1 MSFTA
6 NGKGCQYAVC
16 LWFKFPSGRR
26 PPALPELT
34 DEVAAQIQRLMGEW
48 LLWFSAAYGE
58 QIRRCNE
65 PWAAPPREPPP
76 RHRIDDPF

>member
-1 MSFTA
+1 MSRRRKHPKASRTA
-6 NGKGCQYAVC
+6 PKIM
-16 LWFKFPSGRR
+16 SR

-34 DEVAAQIQRLMGEW
+34 DKAAAQIQRLLGDW

-65 PWAAPPREPPP
+65 PWTAPPREPPP
-76 RHRIDDPF
+76 SHRIDDPF

>member
-1 MSFTA
+1 MSKRRNHAKTSRTA
-6 NGKGCQYAVC
+6 PT
-16 LWFKFPSGRR
+16 FMPS

-34 DEVAAQIQRLMGEW
+34 DEAAAQIQRLLCDW

-65 PWAAPPREPPP
+65 PWTAPPREPPP
-76 RHRIDDPF
+76 RRRIDDPF

>member
-1 MSFTA
+1 MTRRHKHVKVSRAALRIT
-6 NGKGCQYAVC
+6 
-16 LWFKFPSGRR
+16 SR

-34 DEVAAQIQRLMGEW
+34 DNAAAQIQQLLCDW

-65 PWAAPPREPPP
+65 PWAVPPREPPP
-76 RHRIDDPF
+76 GHRIADPF

>member
-1 MSFTA
+1 M
-6 NGKGCQYAVC
+6 
-16 LWFKFPSGRR
+16 PR
-26 PPALPELT
+26 PLALPEMS
-34 DEVAAQIQRLMGEW
+34 DEAAAQIQQLLCDW

-65 PWAAPPREPPP
+65 PWAAPPREPPS